1 MRAMVLAAGRG
12 ERMRPLTDHLPKPLL
27 SVAGQTLIAWH
38 LQGLASAGFHEVF
51 INTAH
56 LGHLIEE
63 ALENGQQFGLRLHYS
78 REPEGALETA
88 GGIATAQPWQ
98 SDDEPFLVINGDI
111 FCQWPLAKAIA
122 IGQGLKKTSR
132 GEAQPEGA
140 NAAHQAETVKPSLL
154 GHLVMVPNP
163 PHHPKGDFCLL
174 EDGHLGLANASEQDT
189 LTYSGIGVFLPSLFQ
204 GIAPGTRAALGPLLK
219 SAIAAGRIQGEAY
232 TGPWTDVGTPERLAA
247 LNQQLHNAKP

>member
-27 SVAGQTLIAWH
+27 SVAGRALIAWH
-38 LQGLASAGFHEVF
+38 LQGLAHAGFRDVF

-56 LGHLIEE
+56 LGHRIEE
-63 ALENGQQFGLRLHYS
+63 ALGDGHHFGLRLHYS

-98 SDDEPFLVINGDI
+98 SDDAPFLVVNGDI
-111 FCQWPLAKAIA
+111 FCQWPFIKAIE
-122 IGQGLKKTSR
+122 IGQGLER
-132 GEAQPEGA
+132 ARRAAALPESA
-140 NAAHQAETVKPSLL
+140 DAADQTDTPGLL

-174 EDGHLGLANASEQDT
+174 EDGRLGLAQDSRQDS

-204 GIAPGTRAALGPLLK
+204 GITPGTRAALGPLLK
-219 SAIAAGRIQGEAY
+219 SAIAAGRMQGEAY
-232 TGPWTDVGTPERLAA
+232 TGPWTDVGTPERLVA
-247 LNQQLHNAKP
+247 LNQQLHSAKP

>member
-1 MRAMVLAAGRG
+1 MHAMVLAAGRG

-27 SVAGQTLIAWH
+27 SVAGQALIAWH
-38 LQGLASAGFHEVF
+38 LQGLANAGFREVF

-56 LGHLIEE
+56 LGHRIEE
-63 ALENGQQFGLRLHYS
+63 ALGDGQHFGLRLHYS

-111 FCQWPLAKAIA
+111 FCQWPFIKAVE
-122 IGQGLKKTSR
+122 IGEHLKKTKR
-132 GEAQPEGA
+132 GKAQPEGA
-140 NAAHQAETVKPSLL
+140 NAAHQAVTPGLL

-174 EDGHLGLANASEQDT
+174 EDGRLDLAKASEQDT

-204 GIAPGTRAALGPLLK
+204 GITPGTRAALGPLLK
-219 SAIAAGRIQGEAY
+219 SAIAAGQMQGEAY

-247 LNQQLHNAKP
+247 LNHQLHSAKP

>member
-27 SVAGQTLIAWH
+27 SVAGQALIAWH
-38 LQGLASAGFHEVF
+38 LQGLAKAGFCDVF

-56 LGHLIEE
+56 LGQKIEE
-63 ALENGQQFGLRLHYS
+63 ALGDGHHFGLRLQYS

-88 GGIATAQPWQ
+88 GGIAMAQPWRPH
-98 SDDEPFLVINGDI
+98 DEPFLVINGDI
-111 FCQWPLAKAIA
+111 FCQWPFIKAIE
-122 IGQGLKKTSR
+122 IGQGLEKTR
-132 GEAQPEGA
+132 RT
-140 NAAHQAETVKPSLL
+140 AALSENTDAADRAATPSLL

-174 EDGHLGLANASEQDT
+174 EGGRLGLAESSEQDT

-204 GIAPGTRAALGPLLK
+204 GITPGTRAALGPLLK
-219 SAIAAGRIQGEAY
+219 SAIAAGRMQGEAY

-247 LNQQLHNAKP
+247 LNQQLLSTKP